1 MFWRSM
7 KIQAYNV
14 IIKFFRSA
22 MSKDKINAPMDNP
35 SDQEV
40 DIEELKAISGGSAI
54 DRDHTGLANT
64 ERIAK
69 SIYSKVYGF
78 EKK

>member
-1 MFWRSM
+1 M
-7 KIQAYNV
+7 KIQVYNV
-14 IIKFFRSA
+14 VIKFFHSA

-40 DIEELKAISGGSAI
+40 DIEELKAISGGSEI
-54 DRDHTGLANT
+54 DRDRTGLANT

-69 SIYSKVYGF
+69 SIYS
-78 EKK
+78 

>member
-1 MFWRSM
+1 MLWRSM
-7 KIQAYNV
+7 EIQVYNV
-14 IIKFFRSA
+14 VINFFRSA

-54 DRDHTGLANT
+54 DRDRTGLANT

-69 SIYSKVYGF
+69 NIYS
-78 EKK
+78 